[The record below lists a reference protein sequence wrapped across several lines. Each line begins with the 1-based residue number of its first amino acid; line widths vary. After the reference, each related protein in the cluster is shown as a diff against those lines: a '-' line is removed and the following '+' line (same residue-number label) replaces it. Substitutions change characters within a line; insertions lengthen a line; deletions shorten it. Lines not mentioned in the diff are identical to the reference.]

1 MAIGTYTE
9 LQALIKARLSRAD
22 LDLLIPDFI
31 ALFEA
36 QANREIRTR
45 EMEERSTNT
54 LTGAYIDVPDDYLEL
69 RNVQI
74 NTSPAKRLQLVS
86 PEALDRTFRSTDSG
100 VPAVYTVIGTQFQF
114 APVPDSTYQI
124 EIAYYARIPSLSSL
138 NPTNWLLTLHPDIY
152 MYGAMLQAE
161 AHIKNDKRLATWGA
175 AYANALASLKR
186 HERDS
191 RFSGSAMMPRITT
204 RVP

>member
-1 MAIGTYTE
+1 MAIATYAD
-9 LQALIKARLSRAD
+9 LQALIKSRLSRAD

-45 EMEERSTNT
+45 EMEERSFNT
-54 LTGAYIDVPDDYLEL
+54 LSGPYIDVPDDYLEL

-74 NTSPAKRLQLVS
+74 NTSPARRLQMVT
-86 PEALDRTFRSTDSG
+86 PETLDRSFRSTDSG
-100 VPAVYTVIGTQFQF
+100 VPAVFTVIGTQFQF
-114 APVPDSTYQI
+114 APVPDADYQI
-124 EIAYYARIPSLSSL
+124 EIAYYARIRALSDL
-138 NPTNWLLTLHPDIY
+138 NPTNWLLTLHPDLY
-152 MYGAMLQAE
+152 LYGSMLQAE
-161 AHIKNDKRLATWGA
+161 MHIKNDKRLMTWAT
-175 AYANALASLKR
+175 AYANALSALKR

-191 RFSGSAMMPRITT
+191 RFSGSVMMPRITT